1 MGVGTPVRSQFHAT
15 RTDPAM
21 PADRALPFFPKLE
34 RARSGQSRFVQAQI
48 RDGLRSLVIALLA
61 AAQPALKFLQKF
73 SWTRILDTRVGL
85 ELAE

>member
-1 MGVGTPVRSQFHAT
+1 
-15 RTDPAM
+15 M

-34 RARSGQSRFVQAQI
+34 RARSGQSRSVQAQI

-61 AAQPALKFLQKF
+61 VAQPALKFPEIF
-73 SWTRILDTRVGL
+73 VAHTRHSRVGL